1 MLVVGCLSS
10 SNRLVYLRDVH
21 ERKKGDTGNISI
33 KVVFLNEHETIFTF
47 EKHIGFTFPMK
58 HFGT

>member
-33 KVVFLNEHETIFTF
+33 KVVFVFF
-47 EKHIGFTFPMK
+47 
-58 HFGT
+58 